1 MAAPIQPNF
10 QSPVSTTR
18 VDSPRNAAQRAFFQA
33 ALSGTAPATAAAAA
47 ELAPTPRAAPVQRV
61 MTETPKEAPT
71 RILRPGSLLDIR
83 V

>member
-10 QSPVSTTR
+10 QSPLAAPR

-33 ALSGTAPATAAAAA
+33 ALSGTAPA
-47 ELAPTPRAAPVQRV
+47 APTAEPAPIARPVPAQRV
-61 MTETPKEAPT
+61 MREAPAEEPT
-71 RILRPGSLLDIR
+71 RILRPGSFLDIR

>member
-33 ALSGTAPATAAAAA
+33 ALSGTAPATAAA
-47 ELAPTPRAAPVQRV
+47 EPAPTPRAAPVQRV